1 MAEALT
7 FIEIL
12 PLLVVFAILL
22 ALMAVLWVVQKRGSA
37 REDSVPVEV
46 SGASN
51 SRQARG
57 GATRRRRGGLAGLR
71 EEAEAEAEGGGAE
84 GAATGNSRDRR
95 REAKR
100 EARRLARAEREEA
113 LAEQRERIEADERAA
128 KAREEAEGEAGE
140 VEREREKA
148 LAAEVA
154 EKEAKEYEEWKGLIE
169 VEEAGDEGEVVGD
182 ETALLARFVARVRD
196 GRIVV
201 VEDLAAEFG
210 LRTEDAVRRLTE
222 LEKNGT
228 ISGVFDD
235 RGKFIYVGIEEM
247 KTVADFIRSRGR
259 VGIPELA
266 KESSRLLKLDQVE
279 AL

>member
-1 MAEALT
+1 MTGALT
-7 FIEIL
+7 FIELL

-22 ALMAVLWVVQKRGSA
+22 ALMAALWVVQKRGSA
-37 REDSVPVEV
+37 RDDSVSVAA

-57 GATRRRRGGLAGLR
+57 VAARRRRGGLAGLR
-71 EEAEAEAEGGGAE
+71 EEAEGRGGE
-84 GAATGNSRDRR
+84 DAATGNSRDRR

-100 EARRLARAEREEA
+100 EARRLAREEREEA
-113 LAEQRERIEADERAA
+113 LAQQREKIEADDRAA
-128 KAREEAEGEAGE
+128 RAREKAGVEAGE
-140 VEREREKA
+140 VESESKKA

-154 EKEAKEYEEWKGLIE
+154 EREAKEYEEWKGLIE
-169 VEEAGDEGEVVGD
+169 IEEAGDEVEVVGD

-196 GRIVV
+196 GRIMV

-222 LEKNGT
+222 LEENGT

-235 RGKFIYVGIEEM
+235 RGKFIYVGVEEM
-247 KTVADFIRSRGR
+247 KAVADFIRRRGR

-266 KESSRLLKLDQVE
+266 KESGRLLKLDQVE